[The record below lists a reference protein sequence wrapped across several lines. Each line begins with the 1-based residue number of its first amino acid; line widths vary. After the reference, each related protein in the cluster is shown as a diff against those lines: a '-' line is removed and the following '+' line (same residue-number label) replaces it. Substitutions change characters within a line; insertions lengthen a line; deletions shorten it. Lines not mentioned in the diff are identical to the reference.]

1 MNIQTFLLYAVLFFV
16 NISALV
22 FFLKDD
28 RKRHFGK
35 FVHWSFVGFLF
46 LPTTVFYFPL
56 ICSPLSLFVICG
68 VVLVGYWGFIMFDEF
83 FLEYDLYG
91 MLLSLLFVASILNL
105 KAVG

>member
-1 MNIQTFLLYAVLFFV
+1 MNIQTFLLYAVLFSV

-28 RKRHFGK
+28 RKRDFGN

-68 VVLVGYWGFIMFDEF
+68 ATFLGFF
-83 FLEYDLYG
+83 FFMMVDDFFYDYQLYG
-91 MLLSLLFVASILNL
+91 ILMFVLFVAYIWNL
-105 KAVG
+105 KASV